1 MKQKQL
7 VVIASLSASLV
18 LGGGFI
24 TAESLIA
31 SRIESRVQSELPK
44 AKGVKAELSLVD
56 MPMNIVSDSVKSAT
70 ITIDSY
76 TLAGSREETSLAI
89 KASNIS
95 KKKPTIIGSLDIT
108 ATIPAA
114 TILENVEFEGA
125 EIVGNTLQ
133 VSMGGGG
140 LGQAQL
146 VPKFVKN
153 QIFFQLESVSIF
165 GSKIPASS
173 LPANIQDQVKSK
185 SIRTIDVPKGLKV
198 KSVSISSKGL
208 SIKLAGSDIQLGKLG
223 STL

>member
-1 MKQKQL
+1 MKRKLL
-7 VVIASLSASLV
+7 V
-18 LGGGFI
+18 I
-24 TAESLIA
+24 TAGISTLMILGSGAVTAEFLMA
-31 SRIESRVQSELPK
+31 SRIEARVQSELPK
-44 AKGVKAELSLVD
+44 AEGIKAELSFVD
-56 MPMNIVSDSVKSAT
+56 IPMNIVSNSIKSVT

-76 TLAGSREETSLAI
+76 TLKGRREDTSLAI

-95 KKKPTIIGSLDIT
+95 KKKPTIIGSLDVI

-125 EIVGNTLQ
+125 EIVENTLQ
-133 VSMGGGG
+133 VSMGTGG

-146 VPKFVKN
+146 VPKFAKN

-173 LPANIQDQVKSK
+173 LPANIRNQVKSK
-185 SIRTIDVPKGLKV
+185 SIRTIDVPEGLKV

-208 SIKLAGSDIQLGKLG
+208 SIKLGGSNIHLGKLG
-223 STL
+223 SAL

>member
-1 MKQKQL
+1 MKRKKL
-7 VVIASLSASLV
+7 VIIVSIATLII
-18 LGGGFI
+18 LGGGAI
-24 TAESLIA
+24 TAEFLIA

-56 MPMNIVSDSVKSAT
+56 IPMNIISDSVQSAS

-76 TLAGSREETSLAI
+76 TLAGSSEDTSLAI

-114 TILENVEFEGA
+114 TILESVEFEGA

-133 VSMGGGG
+133 VSMGAGG

-146 VPKFVKN
+146 VPKFAKN

-173 LPANIQDQVKSK
+173 LPTNIQDQVKSK

-208 SIKLAGSDIQLGKLG
+208 SIKLVGSNIQLGKLG

>member
-1 MKQKQL
+1 MKEKRVAL
-7 VVIASLSASLV
+7 IAITAALV
-18 LGGGFI
+18 LL
-24 TAESLIA
+24 TAGVISNQAIS
-31 SRIESRVQSELPK
+31 SRISTRVQSELPK
-44 AKGVKAELSLVD
+44 ASGISASIPLTD
-56 MPMNIVSDSVKSAT
+56 MPQNLITGNIKSAK
-70 ITIDSY
+70 IEIKSY
-76 TLAGSREETSLAI
+76 ALAGSQTNTSLAI

-108 ATIPAA
+108 ATIPAE
-114 TILENVEFEGA
+114 TILENIAFEGA
-125 EIVGNTLQ
+125 EIKGNTLQ
-133 VSMGGGG
+133 VSMGAGG

-146 VPKFVKN
+146 VPKFAKN

-208 SIKLAGSDIQLGKLG
+208 SIKLAGSNIQLGKLG
-223 STL
+223 STF

>member
-1 MKQKQL
+1 MKRKL
-7 VVIASLSASLV
+7 VITASIATLIII
-18 LGGGFI
+18 GGGAI
-24 TAESLIA
+24 TADFLIT
-31 SRIESRVQSELPK
+31 SRIESHLQSELPK

-56 MPMNIVSDSVKSAT
+56 IPMNIVSDSIKSAT

-76 TLAGSREETSLAI
+76 TLKGSREDTSLAI

-114 TILENVEFEGA
+114 TIFENIAFEGA

-133 VSMGGGG
+133 VSMGAGG

-146 VPKFVKN
+146 IPKFAKN
-153 QIFFQLESVSIF
+153 QIFFQLESVSIL
-165 GSKIPASS
+165 GRKIPSSS
-173 LPANIQDQVKSK
+173 LPANIQEQVKSE
-185 SIRTIDVPKGLKV
+185 SMRTIDVPKVLKV

-208 SIKLAGSDIQLGKLG
+208 SIKLGGSNIQLGKFG